1 MRGYV
6 LGALFFAVGIAIFVF
21 QNNSQVAIK
30 FITWTSP
37 EISIALVVLAAACA
51 GALVTFCLDSIRYFK
66 VVRKTREVLADNKK
80 LNKQL
85 QQLQGKKSGVSP
97 GAPGDNECKNKNDKT
112 I

>member
-21 QNNSQVAIK
+21 QNDSQVAIK

-37 EISIALVVLAAACA
+37 KISIALVVLAAACA
-51 GALVTFCLDSIRYFK
+51 GALVTFFLDSIRYFK
-66 VVRKTREVLADNKK
+66 AVRKFREVLADNKK

-85 QQLQGKKSGVSP
+85 QQLQGNKSGVSP
-97 GAPGDNECKNKNDKT
+97 GAPGDTSCKNE
-112 I
+112 